1 MDCLMYAWE
10 SRTGNL
16 IKLSVG
22 YNKFLDFATA
32 NRKGGGSMSK
42 KAEDIKIVG
51 VVGAGTMGSGI
62 AQVVASSGR
71 QVVLVDVTDAAI
83 GRGMKAIE
91 GSLGRLV
98 KKETMSEEESKSI
111 VSRIKTTTKYED
123 FKDVDLVIEAAF
135 EDMKVKKEI
144 YKKLDES
151 TSPDVVLA
159 TNTSSLPIVEIAVG
173 TGRPDKVVGMH
184 FFNPAPVMKLV
195 EVIKTLATSDETA
208 EFAFNFAT
216 ALGKEPVR
224 TKDIPGFI
232 VNRILIPMLNEA
244 VFAYLDGVGTPED
257 IDKAMKLGTN
267 QPIGPLALI
276 DLIGLDVTL
285 DVMDVFYKEFQDS
298 KYRAAPLLRQM
309 VRAGRLGRKSG
320 KGFFQY

>member
-1 MDCLMYAWE
+1 
-10 SRTGNL
+10 
-16 IKLSVG
+16 
-22 YNKFLDFATA
+22 
-32 NRKGGGSMSK
+32 MSK
-42 KAEDIKIVG
+42 KPEDIKTVG

-71 QVVLVDVTDAAI
+71 NVVLADVTDAALA
-83 GRGMKAIE
+83 RGVKAVE
-91 GSLGRLV
+91 GSLARLV
-98 KKETMSEEESKSI
+98 KKETISGEESKSI

-123 FKDVDLVIEAAF
+123 FKDVDLIIEAAF

-195 EVIKTLATSDETA
+195 EIIKTLMTSDETA
-208 EFAFNFAT
+208 DFAFDFAT

-232 VNRILIPMLNEA
+232 VNRILVPMLNEA
-244 VFAYLDGVGTPED
+244 VFAYSDGVGTPED

-276 DLIGLDVTL
+276 DLIGLDVTI

-309 VRAGRLGRKSG
+309 VRAGWLGRKSG

>member
-1 MDCLMYAWE
+1 
-10 SRTGNL
+10 
-16 IKLSVG
+16 
-22 YNKFLDFATA
+22 
-32 NRKGGGSMSK
+32 
-42 KAEDIKIVG
+42 
-51 VVGAGTMGSGI
+51 MGSGI

-71 QVVLVDVTDAAI
+71 NVVLAEVTDAAL
-83 GRGMKAIE
+83 GRGIKAIE

-98 KKETMSEEESKSI
+98 KKETISEEESKSI

-123 FKDVDLVIEAAF
+123 FKDVDLIIEAAF

-195 EVIKTLATSDETA
+195 EIIKTLTTSDETA
-208 EFAFNFAT
+208 DFAFDFAT

-244 VFAYLDGVGTPED
+244 VFAYSDGVGTPED

-276 DLIGLDVTL
+276 DLIGLDVTI

-309 VRAGRLGRKSG
+309 VRAGWLGRKSG

>member
-1 MDCLMYAWE
+1 
-10 SRTGNL
+10 
-16 IKLSVG
+16 
-22 YNKFLDFATA
+22 
-32 NRKGGGSMSK
+32 MSK
-42 KAEDIKIVG
+42 KVEEMKKVG

-62 AQVVASSGR
+62 AQVVASSGSE
-71 QVVLVDVTDAAI
+71 VVLIDVTEAAL
-83 GRGMKAIE
+83 GRGIKGIE
-91 GSLGRLV
+91 NSLGRLV
-98 KKETMSEEESKSI
+98 KKEVINEGESKSI
-111 VSRIKTTTKYED
+111 ISRIKPSTNYDD

-151 TSPDVVLA
+151 TKPDVVLA

-195 EVIKTLATSDETA
+195 EIIKTLTTSDETV
-208 EFAFNFAT
+208 EFAFDFAT
-216 ALGKEPVR
+216 ALGKEPIK

-244 VFAYLDGVGTPED
+244 VFAYQDGVGTAED

-276 DLIGLDVTL
+276 DLIGLDVTI
-285 DVMDVFYKEFQDS
+285 DVMDVFYKEFRDS

-309 VRAGRLGRKSG
+309 VRAGWLGRKSG

>member
-1 MDCLMYAWE
+1 
-10 SRTGNL
+10 
-16 IKLSVG
+16 
-22 YNKFLDFATA
+22 
-32 NRKGGGSMSK
+32 MSK
-42 KAEDIKIVG
+42 KPEDIKKVG

-71 QVVLVDVTDAAI
+71 SVVLVDVTDAAL
-83 GRGMKAIE
+83 GRGLKGIE

-98 KKETMSEEESKSI
+98 KKETITEEESKSI
-111 VSRIKTTTKYED
+111 VSRIETTTKYED

-195 EVIKTLATSDETA
+195 EIIKTLATSDETVN
-208 EFAFNFAT
+208 FAFDFAT

-232 VNRILIPMLNEA
+232 VNRILVPMLNEA
-244 VFAYLDGVGTPED
+244 VFAYSDGVGSPED

-309 VRAGRLGRKSG
+309 VRAGWLGRKSG

>member
-1 MDCLMYAWE
+1 
-10 SRTGNL
+10 
-16 IKLSVG
+16 
-22 YNKFLDFATA
+22 
-32 NRKGGGSMSK
+32 MSK
-42 KAEDIKIVG
+42 KAEDIKTVG

-98 KKETMSEEESKSI
+98 KKETISEEESKSI
-111 VSRIKTTTKYED
+111 ASRIKTTTKYED

-244 VFAYLDGVGTPED
+244 VFAYSDGVGTAED

-276 DLIGLDVTL
+276 DLIGLDVTI

-309 VRAGRLGRKSG
+309 VRAGWLGRKSG